1 MESTLNGKTLVL
13 EDRKTVEETYKF
25 LKALLEDYS
34 SCKTTLARAGIIK
47 SLEMLLNKIGE
58 AHARTVDAKIALER
72 ELEAI
77 KAKLP
82 KSKEEIKK
90 ILHEAGF
97 RELEEV
103 EGGPGFGNV
112 PSPDLTPKQYA
123 ELYRRLYGESTK
135 ADERKLDRDTKKI
148 EEVEENAIVART
160 KASDE
165 ILEEAVKDPDDS
177 LGPKKEMTVKEVFRL
192 DDSNK
197 DGDSEQAFKKSK
209 KVAASSNK
217 KKKSSFSSSAAPKA
231 KKSKK
236 S

>member
-1 MESTLNGKTLVL
+1 METTLNDKTLVL

-34 SCKTTLARAGIIK
+34 YCKTALARAGIIK

-58 AHARTVDAKIALER
+58 AHARTVDAKISLEQ
-72 ELEAI
+72 ELEAT

-103 EGGPGFGNV
+103 ESGPGLGNV
-112 PSPDLTPKQYA
+112 PSPDLTPKQYT
-123 ELYRRLYGESTK
+123 ELYRKLYGELAK

-148 EEVEENAIVART
+148 EEAEENAIVAQA

-177 LGPKKEMTVKEVFRL
+177 LV
-192 DDSNK
+192 DSNE
-197 DGDSEQAFKKSK
+197 DNDSEQSSKKSK
-209 KVAASSNK
+209 KVATSSNK
-217 KKKSSFSSSAAPKA
+217 KEKSSFSSSTTSKA
-231 KKSKK
+231 KKPKK

>member
-1 MESTLNGKTLVL
+1 METTLNDKTLVL

-34 SCKTTLARAGIIK
+34 SCKTALARAGIIK

-58 AHARTVDAKIALER
+58 AHARTVDAKIVLEQ
-72 ELEAI
+72 ELEAT

-123 ELYRRLYGESTK
+123 ELYRRLYGEMTK
-135 ADERKLDRDTKKI
+135 ADERKLGGDTKKI
-148 EEVEENAIVART
+148 EEAEGNAIVAQAKT
-160 KASDE
+160 SDE
-165 ILEEAVKDPDDS
+165 ILEKAAKEPDD
-177 LGPKKEMTVKEVFRL
+177 RL
-192 DDSNK
+192 DDLTEDN
-197 DGDSEQAFKKSK
+197 DSEQASKKSK
-209 KVAASSNK
+209 KVATSSNK
-217 KKKSSFSSSAAPKA
+217 KKKSSFSSSTVPKA